1 MLNEREAVAIESLFL
16 AESHQA
22 SNPEL
27 IKKTQ
32 WPKSDEAPSEKET
45 FLVDSN
51 RRVLLEDFVSTRKL

>member
-45 FLVDSN
+45 FLVESN
-51 RRVLLEDFVSTRKL
+51 KRVLL

>member
-27 IKKTQ
+27 IKRPNDQKVTKLRLRKKPSQ
-32 WPKSDEAPSEKET
+32 LNPTSNKERDKS
-45 FLVDSN
+45 
-51 RRVLLEDFVSTRKL
+51 